1 MTDLRAGDI
10 VLTRSLSPAG
20 MIIRYF
26 ERARGQAQAQVN
38 HCGVMVDT
46 VTIVE
51 ALATVQRR
59 DVRAVYGPPC
69 ANPVAI
75 YRPLNLTEAERVAIV
90 AKAASYVGKRYGVL
104 KIVTHL
110 ADWCLGGRY
119 LFRRLAGL
127 TDYPICSWV
136 VAYAYQVAGKSFGVD
151 PGGASP
157 ADIWDF
163 VTTRSDL
170 YEQVWP
176 LSVWPG

>member
-1 MTDLRAGDI
+1 VTDLRAGDI
-10 VLTRSLSPAG
+10 VLTRSLSPG
-20 MIIRYF
+20 GWVIRYF
-26 ERARGQAQAQVN
+26 ERARGAPPAQVN
-38 HCGVMVDT
+38 HVGVMVDAD
-46 VTIVE
+46 TIVE

-59 DVRAVYGPPC
+59 NVRAVYGPPC
-69 ANPVAI
+69 QNPTAI
-75 YRPLNLTEAERVAIV
+75 YRPLNLTDAERVAIV
-90 AKAASYVGKRYGVL
+90 TKAASYVGKRYGVL

-119 LFRRLAGL
+119 VFRRLAGL

-151 PGGASP
+151 PGSASP

-170 YEQVWP
+170 YERVWG
-176 LSVWPG
+176 LAVWPG